1 MMLVHGPIL
10 AILSLLL
17 GLLSTPA
24 NAAPLIRSINP
35 IVPRALLHSHL
46 QLRSQESQN
55 IPPPT
60 LPPTHPPFPHADGH
74 SKRGTGATPMT
85 FYDVWFSKTKPEP
98 PARDPIVPSSIQHET
113 YKRIMQLEHSEG
125 PLGLVFLE
133 PYLKSESKFW
143 YQESDQKKSQS
154 HQVDFVTP
162 TERVT
167 QV

>member
-24 NAAPLIRSINP
+24 NAAPLIRSIDP
-35 IVPRALLHSHL
+35 IVPRALHSHL
-46 QLRSQESQN
+46 QLRSQGSEN
-55 IPPPT
+55 LPPPS
-60 LPPTHPPFPHADGH
+60 LHADGH
-74 SKRGTGATPMT
+74 SKGGTGATPMT
-85 FYDVWFSKTKPEP
+85 FYDVWCSKTKPEP